1 LVYNESQNRCFDA
14 AHHLE
19 RDMKSR
25 SLRIALVGGM
35 AALAILVVAPPDAS
49 AKSKHAGKPAP
60 VHHVE
65 GGALAEMFQ
74 ASRRGE
80 WSKAE
85 AFARKAGDPLAMA
98 LAQWLYLTDD
108 SSTPAFDEL
117 ASFLDAHKGW
127 PGRGTM
133 TTKAEQAIPEGM
145 RPEAIVGWFG
155 NREPRTGDGAVRLG
169 EAKLALGKRA
179 EGEAILRR
187 AWVEEDFTPDA
198 ERRTW
203 AEHSAILTGE
213 PTSKRVARLLWQRRS
228 SDAARYV
235 DNADADVRTLAKAR
249 MAIISDPQR
258 LGNVVDGLPASLRND
273 PAILFEQVR
282 TARRN
287 GDIARAVPLALK
299 ADTTDVAQR
308 WWPERHAL
316 AREALGLGLYQEAY
330 RLVAEHGLSQG
341 SDFADAEWLAGWIAL
356 RFLEKPQLAASHF
369 ETLYKNV
376 SYPVSKAR
384 GAYWQGRAYEA
395 LGRMGDAAGY
405 YDTAAAYPTT
415 YYGQLAAAR
424 LEPDEARLVLPA
436 QPAEGAHTSL
446 AKSELARVAALAA
459 DTRSDAVLRPFFIAL
474 GEAADS
480 AEDYAFAGRLALELG
495 HPGFAVRIAKK
506 AMQDNFVLTD
516 IAYPVLSVPRAESG
530 APESALVLG
539 ISRQESEFDPS
550 AESPSGARGLMQ
562 LMPATAKVVAKEE
575 HLQFSASRLDDPGY
589 NMRLGTAY
597 LGNLIDRFGGSYALA
612 IAAYNAGPT
621 HAREWIEQYGDP
633 RDPNVDPIDWVEK
646 IPFSETRNYVQRVL
660 ENTQVYRSRLAHGP
674 APLKIAGDLARPN
687 SPRAGENLIAYLKQ
701 KSRTQIAKAK
711 EPEPEP
717 VTVAKAEPVVAPPS
731 DAPSPPPGP
740 AASPTPRPAEA
751 VAGAA
756 KSMPVPT
763 PKPVQVADAVPT
775 ATTPIIAPAP
785 LAEAPRPKPQAKSGD
800 KHGDKSKTA
809 AKTKEKVKLAAKSKP
824 KKPVRE
830 EEPED
835 PADAAANPPP
845 AQVMP
850 TSGSPFGNGQ
860 PETRSIQSTCS
871 RMIMDANGKPRC
883 AERQAA
889 VE

>member
-1 LVYNESQNRCFDA
+1 
-14 AHHLE
+14 
-19 RDMKSR
+19 MKSR
-25 SLRIALVGGM
+25 SLRIALVGSV

-49 AKSKHAGKPAP
+49 AKSKHTAKPAP

-145 RPEAIVGWFG
+145 RPDAIVSWFG
-155 NREPRTGDGAVRLG
+155 NREPRTGDGAVKLG
-169 EAKLALGKRA
+169 EAKLALGKRS

-198 ERRTW
+198 EHRIW
-203 AEHSAILTGE
+203 AEHSDILTGE
-213 PTSKRVARLLWQRRS
+213 PTSKRVARLLWQRRG

-235 DNADADVRTLAKAR
+235 DNADAEVRTLAKAR

-258 LGNVVDGLPASLRND
+258 LGNVVDGLPLSLRDD

-282 TARRN
+282 AARRD
-287 GDIARAVPLALK
+287 GDIARAVPLALR
-299 ADTTDVAQR
+299 ADTSSVAAR

-316 AREALGLGLYQEAY
+316 AREAIGLGLYQEAY
-330 RLVAEHGLSQG
+330 RLAAEHGLSQG

-384 GAYWQGRAYEA
+384 GAYWQGRSYEA
-395 LGRMGDAAGY
+395 LGRMADAAGY

-424 LEPDEARLVLPA
+424 LEPDEARLTLPA
-436 QPAEGAHTSL
+436 QPADAVHTPL
-446 AKSELARVAALAA
+446 AKSELARAAALAA
-459 DTRSDAVLRPFFIAL
+459 DTGSDAVLRPFFIAL
-474 GEAADS
+474 GEAADTP
-480 AEDYAFAGRLALELG
+480 EDYLFAGKLALELG

-530 APESALVLG
+530 APEPALVLG

-550 AESPSGARGLMQ
+550 AESPTGARGLMQ
-562 LMPATAKVVAKEE
+562 LMPNTAKVVAKEE

-633 RDPNVDPIDWVEK
+633 RDPNVDPVDWVEK

-660 ENTQVYRSRLAHGP
+660 ENTQVYRSRLAHGA

-687 SPRAGENLIAYLKQ
+687 AAKTGENLIAYLKD
-701 KSRTQIAKAK
+701 KSRTKIARAK
-711 EPEPEP
+711 EPEP
-717 VTVAKAEPVVAPPS
+717 VQDAEAQPVVSAAPVVTPPS
-731 DAPSPPPGP
+731 EAPSPAP
-740 AASPTPRPAEA
+740 APVQAARATPEPAPASKPAVE
-751 VAGAA
+751 
-756 KSMPVPT
+756 PT
-763 PKPVQVADAVPT
+763 PKPVQVADAAPT
-775 ATTPIIAPAP
+775 ATAPIAAPAP
-785 LAEAPRPKPQAKSGD
+785 MAEAPRPKPVAKSENKAAS
-800 KHGDKSKTA
+800 KHGDKSKATA
-809 AKTKEKVKLAAKSKP
+809 KAKDKVKLAAKSKP

-830 EEPED
+830 EEASED

-850 TSGSPFGNGQ
+850 ASGSPFGNGQ